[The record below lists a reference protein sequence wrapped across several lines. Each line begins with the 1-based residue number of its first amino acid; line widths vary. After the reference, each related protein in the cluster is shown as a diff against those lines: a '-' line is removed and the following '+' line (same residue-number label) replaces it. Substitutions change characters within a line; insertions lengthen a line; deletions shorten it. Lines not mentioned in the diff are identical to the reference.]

1 MSLSSIENTP
11 LFTHE
16 EFVFKAQ
23 HKPPVRRSRLADED
37 IDAKYVRENVKIV
50 KMAMRYPLPDIVGM
64 IETGDYKLN
73 TEWRRR
79 HQWNRVTQSRLIES
93 LIVNVPV
100 SPIILYQGELGK
112 YEVID
117 GIQRM
122 TAIYEFYK
130 GQLILKGLEE
140 WPELDGH
147 TYFQLPLHIKKDFDR
162 SYLPAL
168 IVLPESVKSQ
178 EYAKRFKQLVFKFVL
193 HRHNSGDVE
202 IKAQKYRHVI
212 YNGPLNNLCL
222 KQARNPYLCKT
233 WNIPEPTPEEFASIK
248 AVPEVLFHNDAYRNM
263 DDIDLVLRF
272 FAFRQRHKHPEESPE
287 NYLDNFLNYGNRLP
301 KDVLNQLEELFN
313 QTIKLVYDVFGDKS
327 FCLWVFKDGTARP
340 SKAVYD
346 SMMYVFSQHLE
357 DAETLLQHRHEF
369 QTRMRTF
376 YEKNFEH
383 FETQSLTDMSIMTK
397 RNKLIE
403 EFVTSIIGSKYEK

>member
-1 MSLSSIENTP
+1 
-11 LFTHE
+11 
-16 EFVFKAQ
+16 
-23 HKPPVRRSRLADED
+23 
-37 IDAKYVRENVKIV
+37 
-50 KMAMRYPLPDIVGM
+50 
-64 IETGDYKLN
+64 
-73 TEWRRR
+73 
-79 HQWNRVTQSRLIES
+79 
-93 LIVNVPV
+93 
-100 SPIILYQGELGK
+100 
-112 YEVID
+112 
-117 GIQRM
+117 
-122 TAIYEFYK
+122 
-130 GQLILKGLEE
+130 
-140 WPELDGH
+140 
-147 TYFQLPLHIKKDFDR
+147 
-162 SYLPAL
+162 
-168 IVLPESVKSQ
+168 
-178 EYAKRFKQLVFKFVL
+178 
-193 HRHNSGDVE
+193 
-202 IKAQKYRHVI
+202 
-212 YNGPLNNLCL
+212 
-222 KQARNPYLCKT
+222 
-233 WNIPEPTPEEFASIK
+233 
-248 AVPEVLFHNDAYRNM
+248 
-263 DDIDLVLRF
+263 
-272 FAFRQRHKHPEESPE
+272 PE